1 MVNRIIVHL
10 SPEERETLQH
20 LAVHDVR
27 TPADQVRYLVLEEAK
42 RRGLLTKEVELQ
54 AQSVSTNQELILA

>member
-10 SPEERETLQH
+10 SPEEREALQD

-27 TPADQVRYLVLEEAK
+27 SPADQVRYLVVEEAK
-42 RRGLLTKEVELQ
+42 RRGMLPIQKNRDAGYDLAATG
-54 AQSVSTNQELILA
+54 VSR